1 MCAVHTPKP
10 FFSFLIFN
18 MDVTDH
24 WRHYYLDSAGNVKK
38 KKKNILPKY
47 LRRAKSFTENSTN
60 SISSAAAN
68 NSNIFRGWNRSAY
81 FRFKANQNT
90 NSSSNKSQSAP
101 DSGYSGS
108 TTKSVKSILAPL
120 FSEKSNNKSDQ
131 NISAITNRFRE
142 IDLTKKSGAS
152 RKSKPPTDLLMNN
165 TNTHHSITGK
175 VVIVTPKLI
184 VTKTSPTPTEE
195 NSPILNTKDINT
207 DSSNLNNENDK
218 KQVTKKQATGVS
230 SKKFVNLY
238 KFLENIF

>member
-60 SISSAAAN
+60 SISSAAN